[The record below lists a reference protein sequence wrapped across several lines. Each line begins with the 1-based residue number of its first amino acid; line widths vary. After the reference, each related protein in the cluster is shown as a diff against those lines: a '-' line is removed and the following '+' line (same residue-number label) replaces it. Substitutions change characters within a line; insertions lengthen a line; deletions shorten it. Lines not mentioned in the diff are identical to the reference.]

1 MNTDMDKGMDT
12 DMDMEEYVAEL
23 TRGAK
28 EASRRLAC
36 TSTAQ
41 KDAAILAIADGLFAS
56 RNDLQRENQRDIE
69 AARKAGL
76 GEALIDRL
84 LLNDKRIKVMGEAL
98 RKIVTLKDPVGEVL
112 EGWKV
117 PNGMRIEK
125 IRVPLGVIL
134 IIYES
139 RPDVTADAA
148 ALCLKAGNAIIL
160 RGGKEAINSNLSIY
174 KIIKK
179 ALGDSGLDQRS
190 VQIVRT
196 TDRAA
201 VDLLLKAE
209 GYIDVVIPRGGE
221 GLIRAV
227 AEKSR
232 VPVIKHYKGVCHVYV
247 DEFCDFKKATD
258 ICVNSKVERPATC
271 NAMETMLVHS
281 GVAIRFLQDV
291 AKKMKQAGV
300 ELRGCGETRKILP
313 DIKEASEEDW
323 DAEYL
328 DLVLAVRV
336 VPSLDDALDHIA
348 RHGSGHSDCIVTE
361 NITNADRFT
370 NEVDS
375 AAVYVNAST
384 RFTDGGQFGMGAEIG
399 ISTDK
404 VHARGPMGLP
414 ELTSYKF
421 VIHGDGQIRE

>member
-1 MNTDMDKGMDT
+1 MDKGMDT
-12 DMDMEEYVAEL
+12 DMEEYVAEL

-98 RKIVTLKDPVGEVL
+98 RKIVTLKDPVGDVL

-271 NAMETMLVHS
+271 NAMETMLVHRD
-281 GVAIRFLQDV
+281 VAIRFLQDV

-336 VPSLDDALDHIA
+336 VQSLDDALDHIA

-361 NITNADRFT
+361 NITNANRFT

>member
-1 MNTDMDKGMDT
+1 
-12 DMDMEEYVAEL
+12 MDMEEYVAEL

-69 AARKAGL
+69 AAHKAGL

-84 LLNDKRIKVMGEAL
+84 LLNDKRIKSMTEAL
-98 RKIVTLKDPVGEVL
+98 RKMVTLKDPVGEVL
-112 EGWKV
+112 EGWKAS
-117 PNGMRIEK
+117 NGMLIEK
-125 IRVPLGVIL
+125 VRVPLGVIL
-134 IIYES
+134 MIYES

-174 KIIKK
+174 KIIEK
-179 ALGDSGLDQRS
+179 ALGDSGLDRRS
-190 VQIVRT
+190 VQIVNT

-232 VPVIKHYKGVCHVYV
+232 VPVIKHYKGICHVYV
-247 DEFCDFKKATD
+247 DEFCDLKKAAD
-258 ICVNSKVERPATC
+258 ICVNSKVQRPGVC
-271 NAMETMLVHS
+271 NAMETMLVHRD
-281 GVAIRFLQDV
+281 VAIRFLPAV
-291 AKKMKQAGV
+291 VEKMKQAGV
-300 ELRGCGETRKILP
+300 ELRGCGETRKIRP

-336 VPSLDDALDHIA
+336 VPSLDDAIDHIA

-361 NITNADRFT
+361 NITNANRFT

>member
-1 MNTDMDKGMDT
+1 MDKGMDT
-12 DMDMEEYVAEL
+12 DMEEYVAEL

-98 RKIVTLKDPVGEVL
+98 RKIVTLKDPVGDVL

-232 VPVIKHYKGVCHVYV
+232 VPVIKHYKGICHVYV

-271 NAMETMLVHS
+271 NAMETMLVHRD
-281 GVAIRFLQDV
+281 VAIRFLQDV

-313 DIKEASEEDW
+313 DIKEASKEDW

-336 VPSLDDALDHIA
+336 VSSLDDALDHIA

>member
-1 MNTDMDKGMDT
+1 MDMGMDT
-12 DMDMEEYVAEL
+12 DMEEYVAEL

-69 AARKAGL
+69 AAHKAGL

-98 RKIVTLKDPVGEVL
+98 RRIVTLKDPVGEVL
-112 EGWKV
+112 EGWKTS
-117 PNGMRIEK
+117 NGMLIEK
-125 IRVPLGVIL
+125 VRVPLGVIL

-148 ALCLKAGNAIIL
+148 ALCLKAGNAIIM

-179 ALGDSGLDQRS
+179 ALGDSGLDQKS

-271 NAMETMLVHS
+271 NAMETMLVHRD
-281 GVAIRFLQDV
+281 VAIRFLQDV

-336 VPSLDDALDHIA
+336 VQSLDDALDHIA

-361 NITNADRFT
+361 NITNANRFT

>member
-1 MNTDMDKGMDT
+1 MDT

-56 RNDLQRENQRDIE
+56 RNELQKENQRDIE

-232 VPVIKHYKGVCHVYV
+232 VPVIKHYKGICHVYV

-361 NITNADRFT
+361 NITNANRFT